1 MIGEN
6 SMELAVF
13 LVAELLPL
21 VPSMVK
27 GAKGAVDAWNAG
39 IQLMQTAQA
48 EKRDLT
54 NEELEA
60 YRAMVHEVD
69 DAIQRG

>member
-1 MIGEN
+1 
-6 SMELAVF
+6 METAVF
-13 LVAELLPL
+13 LVAELLPM
-21 VPSMVK
+21 VPKMISGVK
-27 GAKGAVDAWNAG
+27 GAIDAWNAG
-39 IQLMQTAQA
+39 VQLITTAQQ

-54 NEELEA
+54 DQELEA